1 MTQAE
6 DLIREIQKG
15 LLKWYG
21 FRTDSTLLYIGDG
34 QDVYADVLRENV
46 KSVVCVSPNL
56 VKNIDSDDLAGRI
69 KYNGQAD
76 LGECQIT
83 QNMFDYIV
91 AIEALERYP
100 EPEKILRSWKKLLKE
115 DGTILLGMN
124 NRFGLRY
131 FCGDRDPYTERN
143 FDGIEA
149 YRRAYVKAEDE
160 FCGRCYSRAEIR
172 EMLKNTGLVNYHFYS
187 VLPDL
192 KNPSLIYAEDYLP
205 NEDLSNRLFPMYN
218 YPDTVFLEEESLYNS
233 LIKNGMFHE
242 MANAYL
248 VECSQSGSL
257 SKVSHVTSSMERGRE
272 RALLTIIYRN
282 RTWQTGFTDKEGIRK
297 PGGTRPGVRRGT
309 GIVEKRAVYPEGKE
323 CLKKL
328 IEHSREL
335 AARGIAVVEARLE
348 EDCYTMPYLEHEV
361 GQLYL
366 KRLLHTDIDR
376 FFRKMDEFR
385 DLILQSSET
394 VGEDPGDGSG
404 VILRKGYLDMVP
416 LNSFYQD
423 GQFVFYDQEFSEE
436 NYPANALIWRMVA
449 TFYSGDM
456 EVQKILPI
464 DVLLERYDLK
474 RRLERWQK
482 MEWDFLTELRQE
494 DALRIYHEKY
504 RRNYEVINSNRQRM
518 NYSVEKYQ
526 RLFIDIFRDV
536 DDRKLILFGSGIF
549 TKRFLGMYR
558 QDYPVYAILDNN
570 ENKWGQKMDGIE
582 IQSPDILCKMQDG
595 EYKVLICIKNYLS
608 VMKQLDAMGVKN
620 YSIYDSNKSY
630 PRKRKP
636 VLQNQEIAQE
646 GMKHKKYRTGYVAGV
661 FDMFHIGH
669 VNLLRRAKEQCDYLI
684 VGVVPDEEVYRQK
697 SKMPVIPCEERVE
710 VLRACRY
717 VDQAEALPTDY
728 AGIRDAYRMYQFD
741 CQFSGDDH
749 GDNPGWLAEKEFL
762 ARNGADIVFLPYT
775 KETSSTKIREKLL

>member
-6 DLIREIQKG
+6 DLIKEIRKG
-15 LLKWYG
+15 LLKWYD
-21 FRTDSTLLYIGDG
+21 FKADSTLLYIGREE
-34 QDVYADVLRENV
+34 DVYASVLRESV
-46 KSVVCVSPNL
+46 RRVVCISP
-56 VKNIDSDDLAGRI
+56 DLAINNIEFDNLLG
-69 KYNGQAD
+69 KTMLDGQA
-76 LGECQIT
+76 GVP
-83 QNMFDYIV
+83 FDYIV
-91 AIEALERYP
+91 AIENLEKYS
-100 EPEKILRSWKKLLKE
+100 ESEKILRNWKKLLKT
-115 DGTILLGMN
+115 DGIMILGVN

-160 FCGRCYSRAEIR
+160 FCGRCYSRAEIQ
-172 EMLKNTGLVNYHFYS
+172 EMLRSAGLRNYRFYS

-248 VECSQSGSL
+248 IECTQDGML
-257 SKVSHVTSSMERGRE
+257 SDVSHVTSSIERGRA
-272 RALLTIIYRN
+272 RALFTIIYRN
-282 RTWQTGFTDKEGIRK
+282 RTWKAGITDREEDVE
-297 PGGTRPGVRRGT
+297 PGGVKPDIQGSTT
-309 GIVEKRAVYPEGKE
+309 GIVKKCAVYPEGKE

-328 IEHSREL
+328 MDHNREL
-335 AARGIAVVEARLE
+335 SARGIPVVEAKLE
-348 EDCYTMPYLEHEV
+348 QDCYTMPYLESEV

-366 KRLLHTDIDR
+366 KRLLHTDMDR
-376 FFRKMDEFR
+376 FFQKMDEFR
-385 DLILQSSET
+385 DLILQSSEMAK
-394 VGEDPGDGSG
+394 EDPGDGSG
-404 VILRKGYLDMVP
+404 VVLKKGYLDMVP

-423 GQFVFYDQEFSEE
+423 DKFVFYDQEFSEE
-436 NYPANALIWRMVA
+436 NYPANVLIWRMVA
-449 TFYSGDM
+449 TFYSGDI
-456 EVQKILPI
+456 ETQKILPM
-464 DVLLERYDLK
+464 DNLLERYDLK
-474 RRLERWQK
+474 RKLERWQK
-482 MEWDFLTELRQE
+482 MEWDFLSKLRQE
-494 DALRIYHEKY
+494 EALRIYHEKY
-504 RRNYEVINSNRQRM
+504 RRNYEVINSNRQRL
-518 NYSVEKYQ
+518 NYPVERYQ
-526 RLFIDIFRDV
+526 QLFIDIFRDV
-536 DDRKLILFGSGIF
+536 DHCKLILFGSGNF
-549 TKRFLGMYR
+549 TKRFLGMYG
-558 QDYPVYAILDNN
+558 QDFPVYAILDNN
-570 ENKWGQKMDGIE
+570 EKKWGQKMNGVE
-582 IQSPDILCKMQDG
+582 IRSPEILCKMQDG

-620 YSIYDSNKSY
+620 YSIYDSNNCY
-630 PRKRKP
+630 QRKRKP
-636 VLQNQEIAQE
+636 VHQNQEIAQE
-646 GMKHKKYRTGYVAGV
+646 GTKHKRYRTGYVAGV

-684 VGVVPDEEVYRQK
+684 VGVVPDEEVCRQK

-717 VDQAEALPTDY
+717 VDQVEALPTDY

-749 GDNPGWLAEKEFL
+749 GDNPGWLADKEFL

-775 KETSSTKIREKLL
+775 KETSSTEIREKLLK